1 MTIAFAR
8 ASGGMSGGA
17 SVSAFADRPLW
28 QRTSVQQFLFEVN
41 WDGLAAPV
49 RSPKPKAVDR
59 PSDSSRVD
67 PNAPLP
73 MTLSVS
79 QFMTSVNWDG
89 ATLVAVP
96 IAGLPAID
104 AEDEGDKASMFTLND
119 FSDLF

>member
-8 ASGGMSGGA
+8 ASNGA

-28 QRTSVQQFLFEVN
+28 QQTSVQQFLVEVN

-49 RSPKPKAVDR
+49 RSPQPKATDR

-96 IAGLPAID
+96 MEGLSAVID
-104 AEDEGDKASMFTLND
+104 AEDEGDKAAMFTLND